1 VVVNS
6 HSVHDSSSGSTHTD
20 HLTRPED
27 AEVNATDGEN
37 ATPGETVNAT
47 TTFDTTATSETT
59 SGDTTTNSETTIADN
74 AGGPIIE
81 PFGEPLI
88 GGDGKEITID
98 SASRDS
104 AQTTLAI
111 RYAAGDEAIETY
123 NILTPTLNY
132 GPDGTT
138 AELAQLPNVS
148 GVIVPG
154 QSKVVSYTFDV
165 AASELSEATLTVSIG
180 LGSASWNG
188 DLEAYI
194 SEIAP

>member
-1 VVVNS
+1 MNMKTALVVVAATALTLGACGT
-6 HSVHDSSSGSTHTD
+6 DSDDT
-20 HLTRPED
+20 
-27 AEVNATDGEN
+27 AVNATDGEN
-37 ATPGETVNAT
+37 ATLSETVDAT
-47 TTFDTTATSETT
+47 TTFDTTTMSETT
-59 SGDTTTNSETTIADN
+59 SAGTTSQSETTSADT

-81 PFGEPLI
+81 PFGKPLI
-88 GGDGKEITID
+88 GSDGKEITID
-98 SASRDS
+98 SASHDG

-111 RYAAGDEAIETY
+111 RYAAGDEAIEAY

-138 AELAQLPNVS
+138 AELAQLPDVS
-148 GVIVPG
+148 GVIVPR

-165 AASELSEATLTVSIG
+165 AASELSEATLTISIG

-194 SEIAP
+194 SELTP